1 VGYTRKNPFSV
12 SNLMILG
19 GQSVGESLNLMKKA
33 LILMKN
39 KDN

>member
-1 VGYTRKNPFSV
+1 
-12 SNLMILG
+12 MILG